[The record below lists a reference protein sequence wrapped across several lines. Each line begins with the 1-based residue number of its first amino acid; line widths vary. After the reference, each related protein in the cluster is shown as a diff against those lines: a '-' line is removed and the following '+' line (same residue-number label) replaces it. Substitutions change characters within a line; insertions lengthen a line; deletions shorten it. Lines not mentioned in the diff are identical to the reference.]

1 MKTQLVITDAD
12 PIFLAALIE
21 TMAAMQAEK
30 DQGDETENFVGRFPD
45 FEPTDLEYIRGKA
58 DEVLATRAGIPDAE
72 SYSTS
77 TSTRSETV
85 LPDFRYFR
93 NPEGDEWKMP
103 VNGEKGCV
111 RERWKM
117 QWDTSC
123 SKLANFVDESGAVAG
138 HYMEFFPVATIA
150 HAGSDQFRSL
160 LARGLSL
167 VGDAEYSE
175 DGSAWIAEAE
185 AFLSFYGITPATIHV
200 PSEQTPGLSKPGVIV
215 GALDTSGLADAFG
228 HPVADHAEA
237 ATMQADQAAS

>member
-1 MKTQLVITDAD
+1 M
-12 PIFLAALIE
+12 
-21 TMAAMQAEK
+21 
-30 DQGDETENFVGRFPD
+30 
-45 FEPTDLEYIRGKA
+45 
-58 DEVLATRAGIPDAE
+58 LATRAAIQDAE

-77 TSTRSETV
+77 TSTHSETA

-111 RERWKM
+111 RERGKM

-138 HYMEFFPVATIA
+138 HYMEFFPVVTIGQ
-150 HAGSDQFRSL
+150 AGSDQFRSL
-160 LARGLSL
+160 LARGLAL

-185 AFLSFYGITPATIHV
+185 AFLSFYGIKPATLHV
-200 PSEQTPGLSKPGVIV
+200 PGEAAPV
-215 GALDTSGLADAFG
+215 ADAFG
-228 HPVADHAEA
+228 HPVTSLDEPEA
-237 ATMQADQAAS
+237 SPTLQADALQDQASS